1 MRYANASEINAL
13 DKLRAV
19 LQNDNEISAV
29 AVIGNNELLSGL
41 WERSDCGVP
50 EKASDLFITCVDY
63 GFIRH
68 TDNDHSLVNVR
79 NTAVWELFRQWTNAG
94 LNKSRAKTPF
104 SSKAFKEFID
114 IDKYCSETMYVVFQ
128 KESAK

>member
-13 DKLRAV
+13 DKLRVV
-19 LQNDNEISAV
+19 LQNDNEIGAV
-29 AVIGNNELLSGL
+29 AIIGDNELLNSL
-41 WERSDCGVP
+41 WKHSNCGVP

-79 NTAVWELFRQWTNAG
+79 NTAVWELFRKWKSH
-94 LNKSRAKTPF
+94 NKTRAKTPF
-104 SSKAFKEFID
+104 ASKAFKEFID

-128 KESAK
+128 KESA